1 MIKLATG
8 KACPRGIITLTR
20 HKSGNYRNDKPA
32 MFSKSLQGL
41 CTVIA
46 KKHNKENNEYS
57 TKRWA
62 ILSVFLYSRKQY
74 HIENTFFPF
83 RGINTTSTIY

>member
-46 KKHNKENNEYS
+46 KKN
-57 TKRWA
+57 
-62 ILSVFLYSRKQY
+62 IIRKIMNIQLKYGQY
-74 HIENTFFPF
+74 CQCFWIPGN
-83 RGINTTSTIY
+83 NTT

>member
-46 KKHNKENNEYS
+46 K
-57 TKRWA
+57 
-62 ILSVFLYSRKQY
+62 
-74 HIENTFFPF
+74 
-83 RGINTTSTIY
+83 